1 MSNERGRVDGAAGQ
15 PEFVLTIRARLLVL
29 ALIAILPLLFARVWS
44 IQADRSERV
53 EAASRQALILA
64 RQGMAAQNEAL
75 VSARAFMQVA
85 ASAHGLMGARGE
97 RCDDFLATAI
107 QQAAWLKS
115 LSLVAPSG
123 RIVCSSNADAV
134 GMDISPLPHFR
145 SAIASGKFALG
156 DYFVGSIVGPTLIAA
171 LPHFAA
177 DGTID
182 VIVSAALDL
191 SWFDR
196 AMSIFAQSSG
206 AVVVMVDGSG
216 TVLARQ
222 PSEQVSVGSQFKDH
236 AMIRAMAAQPEGI
249 FAGECLDGIRRI
261 FGYVQLPGTNARL
274 AVGLDE
280 SEVLHRVQ
288 EEIIASF
295 AGLALLIAIVLI
307 GVWFGGE
314 KLFVQPIHSLIRMT
328 QRLGHGEFGSRASRL
343 PWAADFIPL
352 AAALDDMAG
361 QIASREQQLRESNSQ
376 LRRLAYADA
385 LTGIANRRAFN
396 AQLATEWRLAAESA
410 WPIAVLIIDVDHF
423 KLFNDHYG
431 HVDGDR
437 CLKKISEVLMSGT
450 RTHSDSAIVAAP
462 PSLRKSVSRA
472 CDLTARYGGE
482 EFAVLLQRADI
493 ETARRVAE
501 RLRRVVE
508 GLSMAHAA
516 APLGYVTISI
526 GAAATVPVDGDN
538 APDIVERADAALY
551 EAKRRGR
558 NVVVAH
564 SELVLAKAS

>member
-1 MSNERGRVDGAAGQ
+1 MSSDSRRVDGAAGQ
-15 PEFVLTIRARLLVL
+15 REFVLTIRARLLVL

-44 IQADRSERV
+44 IQADRSERI

-75 VSARAFMQVA
+75 VSARAFMQVG
-85 ASAHGLMGARGE
+85 ASAHALMAARGE
-97 RCDDFLATAI
+97 RCDDFLANAI

-123 RIVCSSNADAV
+123 RIVCSSNADIV
-134 GMDISPLPHFR
+134 GLDISSQPHFK
-145 SAIASGKFALG
+145 SAMVTGKFALG
-156 DYFVGSIVGPTLIAA
+156 DYFVGSKVGPTLIAA
-171 LPHFAA
+171 LPHHAT
-177 DGTID
+177 DGSID
-182 VIVSAALDL
+182 VVVSAALDL
-191 SWFDR
+191 GWFDR

-206 AVVVMVDGSG
+206 SVVVMFDGAG

-222 PSEQVSVGSQFKDH
+222 PSEQAWVGRQFKDH
-236 AMIRAMAAQPEGI
+236 LMIRTMSAQPEGI

-274 AVGLDE
+274 AVGVDE
-280 SEVLHRVQ
+280 SDVLRRVQ
-288 EEIIASF
+288 EEIIASL

-307 GVWFGGE
+307 GIWFGGE
-314 KLFVQPIHSLIRMT
+314 KLFVQPIRSLTRMT
-328 QRLGHGEFGSRASRL
+328 QRLGHGEFGSRATQL
-343 PWAADFIPL
+343 PWAGEFIPL

-376 LRRLAYADA
+376 LRQLAYADA

-396 AQLATEWRLAAESA
+396 GQLATKWRLAAEFA

-431 HVDGDR
+431 HVDGDL
-437 CLKKISEVLMSGT
+437 CLKQISEVLIAGT
-450 RTHSDSAIVAAP
+450 RTRSEGAMLAMP
-462 PSLRKSVSRA
+462 PSFRKSVARA
-472 CDLTARYGGE
+472 CDFTARYGGE
-482 EFAVLLQRADI
+482 DFAVLLQRSDP

-501 RLRRVVE
+501 RLRLAVE
-508 GLSMAHAA
+508 KLGIAHAA
-516 APLGYVTISI
+516 SPLGYVTISV
-526 GAAATVPVDGDN
+526 GATSTVPAAGDN
-538 APDIVERADAALY
+538 AQELVERADVALY

-558 NVVVAH
+558 NVVIAH
-564 SELVLAKAS
+564 SALMLAKAS